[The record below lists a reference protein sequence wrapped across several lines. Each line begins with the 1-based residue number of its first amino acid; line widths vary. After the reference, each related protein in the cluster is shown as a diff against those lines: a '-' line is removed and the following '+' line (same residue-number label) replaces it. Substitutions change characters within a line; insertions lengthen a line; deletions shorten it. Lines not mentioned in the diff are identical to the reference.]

1 MPSLVAFNRLSV
13 IMLLMAVYFNMPTIS
28 SFLLSQI
35 HNHTVTWRVTGLVF
49 SAVITVILCI
59 YAATLL
65 GVTADYFSFEFARVQ
80 TWSVGNIA
88 IIAAIVV
95 CLYHLWRNQR
105 SIKFN
110 NRYLYNIVV
119 LYLLAQMLYVGFI
132 NPYME
137 I

>member
-1 MPSLVAFNRLSV
+1 M
-13 IMLLMAVYFNMPTIS
+13 
-28 SFLLSQI
+28 
-35 HNHTVTWRVTGLVF
+35 TWRITGLVF

-80 TWSVGNIA
+80 TWSVGNVA
-88 IIAAIVV
+88 IIVAIIV

-132 NPYME
+132 NPYLE